1 MKTLSDTDLIKNV
14 TPYIG
19 FVDLVGAGT
28 VKLTITDVEDVS
40 GDKVDGVREAKAGT
54 YALSFK
60 EAATVGRK
68 MLVRGRKL
76 KHLIR
81 TFGSKR
87 KSDWVGKVIEV
98 YADADVKFG
107 GVAVGGIKIVGQQ

>member
-19 FVDLVGAGT
+19 FVDLVGAGN
-28 VKLTITDVEDVS
+28 VKLTIADVEDVS

-60 EAATVGRK
+60 EPATAGRK
-68 MLVRGRKL
+68 MLVRGKKL

-87 KSDWVGKVIEV
+87 KSDWLGKVVEI
-98 YADADVKFG
+98 YADPKVKFG
-107 GVAVGGIKIVGQQ
+107 TDTVGGIKFVGQL